1 MHFLLIYDVADDYLE
16 KRGAHRVA
24 HLALARAAALR
35 GELVLAGAFAD
46 PVDGAALLFQGDNDD
61 AARAFAEADPYVK
74 AGLVT
79 RWHVRKWTTVVGTDA
94 AVRVPG
100 GPVPPVSTQEFTK
113 HDLVCFLRTARHWV
127 VSTIAEDGRP
137 QSAVVGVA
145 VGDGLELVFDSLD
158 ATNKA
163 RNMARDARVSLV
175 MWAGAATAQIEG
187 RAHFVESEDRDRTAA
202 IYFATFPDGRERLA
216 WPGIRYVSVRP
227 SWLRISDFAGAEPTI
242 VELDHDALAK
252 LV

>member
-1 MHFLLIYDVADDYLE
+1 MYDVADDYLE
-16 KRGAHRVA
+16 KRGAYRVA

-46 PVDGAALLFQGDNDD
+46 PVDGAGLLFQGENGD
-61 AARAFAEADPYVK
+61 AAKAFAEADPYVK

-79 RWHVRKWTTVVGTDA
+79 RWRVRPWTTVVGTDA

-100 GPVPPVSTQEFTK
+100 GPVPPVSTKKITND
-113 HDLVCFLRTARHWV
+113 DLVCFLRAARHWV
-127 VSTIAEDGRP
+127 VGTIAEDGRP

-158 ATNKA
+158 STNKA
-163 RNMARDARVSLV
+163 RNIARDGRVSLV

-187 RAHFVESEDRDRTAA
+187 HARIVESAEREKTDA
-202 IYFATFPDGRERLA
+202 IYFATFPDGRERAA
-216 WPGIRYVSVRP
+216 WPGIRYVAVRP
-227 SWLRISDFAGAEPTI
+227 SSVRISDFVGPEPTI
-242 VELDHDALAK
+242 VELDADALAK
-252 LV
+252 LA